1 MTQAAILAPIP
12 TVGRYLSY
20 TLHGSADEA
29 RAALARLTPMAD
41 GQALVVGV
49 GQSLALALGRP
60 IAGLTPFLQIAA
72 PGIDA
77 PATPAALWCWLR
89 GDDAGTLLLR
99 GHEVTQAL
107 APAFELQTEVGTFC
121 HGGTVNRDL
130 SGYEDGTENPKDA
143 EAAEAALD
151 ADGGS
156 FVAVQQWV
164 HDLRRMN
171 RLIAAGHMDA
181 AIGRERSSNDE
192 LEDAPASAHVK
203 RTEQESFTPEAHLL
217 RRSMP
222 WADAGRSGLML
233 VAFGRSL
240 AAFEAQWRRMMGA
253 EDGITD
259 ALFDFTRPIT
269 GAYFWC
275 PPMKS
280 GRLDLAALG
289 L

>member
-1 MTQAAILAPIP
+1 MTQPAILAPIP

-29 RAALARLTPMAD
+29 RAALTRLAAAAD
-41 GQALVVGV
+41 GQTLVVGV

-60 IAGLTPFLQIAA
+60 LAGLAPFPQIAA

-77 PATPAALWCWLR
+77 PSTPAALWCWLR

-99 GHEVTQAL
+99 AHELTQTL
-107 APAFELQTEVGTFC
+107 APAFEVQTEVGAFC
-121 HGGTVNRDL
+121 HGGQVDRDL
-130 SGYEDGTENPKDA
+130 SGYEDGTENPKGA
-143 EAAEAALD
+143 EAAEAALA

-171 RLIAAGHMDA
+171 RLLASGQMDA
-181 AIGRERSSNDE
+181 AIGRERTSNDE
-192 LEDAPASAHVK
+192 LEDAPARAHVK
-203 RTEQESFTPEAHLL
+203 RSEQESFTPEAHLL

-222 WADAGRSGLML
+222 WADGGRSGLML
-233 VAFGRSL
+233 VAFGHSL
-240 AAFEAQWRRMMGA
+240 AAFEAQWRRMMGE
-253 EDGITD
+253 EDGVTD
-259 ALFDFTRPIT
+259 ALFDFTRPVS

-275 PPMKS
+275 PPLHG
-280 GRLDLAALG
+280 GRLDLRTLG